1 MSLPPVYRRSVLSRM
16 RALMA
21 LFLALASLAAQGQS
35 GVIRIVVPFAAGG
48 VQDIVAR
55 SFNAELG
62 ALLGRNV
69 IVENRPGAG
78 GTIGT
83 GSVAKAAPDGATI
96 ILAAASHTIAGSLYA
111 KLPYDPLGDF
121 NAIAHIGNVDYVLM
135 ISAAISSRSIK
146 EFIDYAKANP
156 GKLNYASAGNG
167 SATHL
172 SMAYFAGLAGLDM
185 VHVPF
190 KATGEAV
197 NEVLAGRAHAVIAAN
212 IGAIPFARDARIR
225 MLGTTGKKRSK
236 FLPELPAIDES
247 GPETGLQGYE
257 FDSWIGLLG
266 PAAMPRVMIEQIDAA
281 VAALLKNP
289 AILDRLDKQGVV
301 PQAMSPAQF
310 NALLR
315 ADYAKMARVV
325 KASGARID

>member
-1 MSLPPVYRRSVLSRM
+1 MYGRSVLSRM

-78 GTIGT
+78 GTIGA
-83 GSVAKAAPDGATI
+83 GSVAKAPPDGATL

-121 NAIAHIGNVDYVLM
+121 TAIAHIGNVDYVLM
-135 ISAAISSRSIK
+135 ISAAVASRSIK
-146 EFIDYAKANP
+146 EFIDHAKANP
-156 GKLNYASAGNG
+156 GNLNYASAGNG

-212 IGAIPFARDARIR
+212 IGAIPYARDARIR

-236 FLPELPAIDES
+236 FLPGLPTIDES
-247 GPETGLQGYE
+247 GVPGYE

-266 PAAMPRVMIEQIDAA
+266 PAAMPRVMVEQINAA
-281 VAALLKNP
+281 VAKLLQDP
-289 AILDRLDKQGVV
+289 VILGRLDKQGVE
-301 PQAMSPAQF
+301 PRAMTSGEF
-310 NALLR
+310 SSLLKN
-315 ADYAKMARVV
+315 DLAKMARVV